1 MGLMDFIKSQF
12 IEVIE
17 WLDDSGDTLVY
28 RFPVRGQEIKM
39 GARLT
44 VREGQTAV
52 FINEGQLADV
62 FRPGLHTL
70 STHNLPILTKLMSWK
85 HGFNSP
91 FKAEVYFVSTRQ
103 FVDQK
108 WGTSNPVMMRDAEF
122 GPIRL
127 RGFGIYSFKVGDPA
141 LFIKD
146 IVGTDGHFTTE
157 EINGQLKRLVVSG
170 FSDLL
175 GEVKIPALDLA
186 SKYDELSAQARAK
199 LAPEFQGHGLELV
212 KFYVENISLPE
223 EVEKVLDKRT
233 GMGIVGDMGRF
244 AQFQAAQSLEAAAQ
258 NPGGA
263 AGAGVGVGAGVA
275 MGQMMMGG
283 IAAGAQGAAP
293 AAAPAAATAAC
304 VKCAQPI
311 AAGARFCSH
320 CGAPQSANCTKCQT
334 PLAPGARF
342 CASCGTPVA

>member
-17 WLDDSGDTLVY
+17 WLDDSGDTLVH
-28 RFPVRGQEIKM
+28 RFPVQGQEIKM

-44 VREGQTAV
+44 VREGQAAV

-70 STHNLPILTKLMSWK
+70 STQNLPILTKILAWK

-127 RGFGIYSFKVGDPA
+127 RAFGIYSFKVADPA
-141 LFIKD
+141 LFIRD

-157 EINGQLKRLVVSG
+157 EINGQLRRLAVSG

-175 GEVKIPALDLA
+175 GELKIPALDLA
-186 SKYDELSAQARAK
+186 SKYDELSAQTRAK
-199 LAPEFQGHGLELV
+199 LGPEFASHGLELV
-212 KFYVENISLPE
+212 KFYVENVSLPE

-244 AQFQAAQSLEAAAQ
+244 AQFQAAQALETAAQ

-275 MGQMMMGG
+275 MGQVMMGAM
-283 IAAGAQGAAP
+283 AAPATPAP
-293 AAAPAAATAAC
+293 AAAASTVAC

-311 AAGARFCSH
+311 AAGVRFCSH
-320 CGAPQSANCTKCQT
+320 CGTSQSASCAKCQT
-334 PLAPGARF
+334 PLGPGARF